1 MAKIRN
7 KRNEKRVKLY
17 KKVRNVSSWGT
28 LGVLLFL
35 NVLFIVAAL
44 YIAGFN
50 IQYFFETKLAENY
63 TELEHVAKLYEAGRE
78 NEAFLK
84 YIESGSIEFIVRD
97 KSGNVIYQ
105 KGENTCAEKGGLIGY
120 ENSTKFLF
128 IYPDT
133 RLGVIKP
140 GKNEGIDPDLISFF
154 DYLKKQNADLIKDEK
169 KKDKDKEEN
178 KNAVKKVDL
187 PYWVRI
193 DNISDSYEFIGKAY
207 FSYNERDAILLIEIL
222 LASTLIVGVAFIVLI
237 VFMIRSIIN
246 FRRVVRLFYTDPVT
260 GGHNWIWFV
269 MGGDEKLLK
278 RKFRK
283 FSFAVVNLAFTNYRN
298 YCMCHSISEGEE
310 VLIKIDKSLNKQIR
324 NDEMCARASTD
335 GFALLLFFVD
345 EQTLRKRLQTMM
357 DVLQNVDKDHNFVF
371 QTGVDIIRPEVNS
384 AGKIV
389 SRDVSIE
396 KAYNN
401 ACTAVTV
408 QGETDPAGVF
418 IFDDQLLQEQRWYD
432 TVQESQMKA
441 VVNNEFEVYYQ
452 PKYDPK
458 TLELKGA
465 EALIRWNSP
474 EHGFVSPGRFIP
486 IFEKNGFITEIDHY
500 MISHV
505 AADQKMWLDMG
516 YHPGCVS
523 VNVSRAH
530 FAEKDLAIQ
539 IRDMVNAAGCP
550 HDLLEIELT
559 ESAFFDDQNAMI
571 ETIKALKSFGFKV
584 SMDDFGAGYS
594 SLNSLKDMPLDVLK
608 LDAGFFRG
616 DKAGDR
622 GGIVVAE
629 TIKLAKSLHMKTVA
643 EGVEEKEQVEF
654 LASQGCDM
662 IQGYYF
668 AKPMPKSDYMQ
679 QLAGLA
685 GAAVAAP
692 AQPAQTA
699 PAPAQPVAP
708 CVPQPQT
715 VPVQQVQ
722 PVAQPVQPVI
732 QPMQTIVQEVEIAPA
747 QQPVEPVQPVVPQPQ
762 EPTQPQQ

>member
-17 KKVRNVSSWGT
+17 RKVRNVSSWGT

-120 ENSTKFLF
+120 ENSTKFLY

-140 GKNEGIDPDLISFF
+140 GKNEGIDPDLISLF
-154 DYLKKQNADLIKDEK
+154 DYLKKQNADLIKDEE

-222 LASTLIVGVAFIVLI
+222 LASTLIVGVAFVVLI

-269 MGGDEKLLK
+269 MGGDEKLGK

-310 VLIKIDKSLNKQIR
+310 VLIKIDKSLNRQIR

-679 QLAGLA
+679 QLAGLS

-692 AQPAQTA
+692 AAPVKTAQAVPVASASSVAPQPVVQAEPGQPAA
-699 PAPAQPVAP
+699 
-708 CVPQPQT
+708 PQPQ
-715 VPVQQVQ
+715 
-722 PVAQPVQPVI
+722 
-732 QPMQTIVQEVEIAPA
+732 
-747 QQPVEPVQPVVPQPQ
+747 
-762 EPTQPQQ
+762 

>member
-1 MAKIRN
+1 MARIRN

-17 KKVRNVSSWGT
+17 RKVRNVSSWGT
-28 LGVLLFL
+28 LCVLLFL

-120 ENSTKFLF
+120 ENSTKFIF

-140 GKNEGIDPDLISFF
+140 GKNEGIDPDLISLF
-154 DYLKKQNADLIKDEK
+154 DYLKTQNADLINDEE
-169 KKDKDKEEN
+169 KKDKDKEEV
-178 KNAVKKVDL
+178 KNSVKKVDL

-207 FSYNERDAILLIEIL
+207 FSYNARDAILLIEIL

-283 FSFAVVNLAFTNYRN
+283 YSFAVVNLVFTNYRN

-310 VLIKIDKSLNKQIR
+310 VLIKIDKSLNRQIR

-418 IFDDQLLQEQRWYD
+418 IFDDRLLQEQRWYD

-629 TIKLAKSLHMKTVA
+629 TIKLAKRLHMKTVA

-692 AQPAQTA
+692 AASAQTA
-699 PAPAQPVAP
+699 PAPAQPVA
-708 CVPQPQT
+708 
-715 VPVQQVQ
+715 
-722 PVAQPVQPVI
+722 QPVI
-732 QPMQTIVQEVEIAPA
+732 QPMQTIVPEMPPA
-747 QQPVEPVQPVVPQPQ
+747 APVEPAAPQPQ
-762 EPTQPQQ
+762 PGQPAAPQPQ

>member
-1 MAKIRN
+1 MARIRN

-17 KKVRNVSSWGT
+17 RKVRNVSSWGT
-28 LGVLLFL
+28 LCVLLFL

-120 ENSTKFLF
+120 ENSTKFIF

-140 GKNEGIDPDLISFF
+140 GKNEGIDPDLISLF
-154 DYLKKQNADLIKDEK
+154 DYFKTQNADLINGEE
-169 KKDKDKEEN
+169 KKDKDKEEV
-178 KNAVKKVDL
+178 KNSVKKVDL

-207 FSYNERDAILLIEIL
+207 FSYNARDAILLIEIL

-283 FSFAVVNLAFTNYRN
+283 YSFAVVNLVFTNYRN

-310 VLIKIDKSLNKQIR
+310 VLIKIDKSLNRQIR

-345 EQTLRKRLQTMM
+345 EPTLRKRLQTMM

-418 IFDDQLLQEQRWYD
+418 IFDDRLLQEQRWYD

-629 TIKLAKSLHMKTVA
+629 TIKLAKRLHMKTVA

-692 AQPAQTA
+692 AAPDQTA
-699 PAPAQPVAP
+699 PAPAQPVA
-708 CVPQPQT
+708 
-715 VPVQQVQ
+715 
-722 PVAQPVQPVI
+722 QPVI
-732 QPMQTIVQEVEIAPA
+732 QPMQIIVPEMPPA
-747 QQPVEPVQPVVPQPQ
+747 APVETAAPQPQPVQPAAPQPQ
-762 EPTQPQQ
+762 

>member
-1 MAKIRN
+1 MARIRN

-17 KKVRNVSSWGT
+17 RKVRNVSSWGT
-28 LGVLLFL
+28 LCVLLFL

-120 ENSTKFLF
+120 ENSTKFIF

-140 GKNEGIDPDLISFF
+140 GKNEGIDPDLISLF
-154 DYLKKQNADLIKDEK
+154 DYLKTQNADLINGEE
-169 KKDKDKEEN
+169 KKDKDKEKD
-178 KNAVKKVDL
+178 KNSVKKVDL

-207 FSYNERDAILLIEIL
+207 FSYNSRDAILLIEIL

-283 FSFAVVNLAFTNYRN
+283 YSFAVVNLVFTNYRN

-310 VLIKIDKSLNKQIR
+310 VLIKIDKSLNRQIR

-389 SRDVSIE
+389 RRDVSIE

-418 IFDDQLLQEQRWYD
+418 IFDDRLLQEQRWYD

-629 TIKLAKSLHMKTVA
+629 TIKLAKRLHMKTVA

-692 AQPAQTA
+692 AAPDQTA
-699 PAPAQPVAP
+699 PAPAQPVA
-708 CVPQPQT
+708 
-715 VPVQQVQ
+715 
-722 PVAQPVQPVI
+722 QPVI
-732 QPMQTIVQEVEIAPA
+732 QPMQTIVPEMPPA
-747 QQPVEPVQPVVPQPQ
+747 APVEPAAPQPQ
-762 EPTQPQQ
+762 PGQPAAPQPQ

>member
-1 MAKIRN
+1 MARIRN

-17 KKVRNVSSWGT
+17 RKVRNVSSWGT
-28 LGVLLFL
+28 LCVLLFL

-84 YIESGSIEFIVRD
+84 YIESGNIEFIVRD

-120 ENSTKFLF
+120 ENSTKFIF

-140 GKNEGIDPDLISFF
+140 GKNEGIDPDLISLF
-154 DYLKKQNADLIKDEK
+154 DYLKTQNADLINDEE
-169 KKDKDKEEN
+169 KKDKDKEEV
-178 KNAVKKVDL
+178 KNSVKKVDL

-207 FSYNERDAILLIEIL
+207 FSYNARDAILLIEIL

-283 FSFAVVNLAFTNYRN
+283 YSFAVVNLVFTNYRN

-310 VLIKIDKSLNKQIR
+310 VLIKIDKSLNRQIR

-389 SRDVSIE
+389 RRDVSIE

-418 IFDDQLLQEQRWYD
+418 IFDDRLLQEQRWYD

-629 TIKLAKSLHMKTVA
+629 TIKLAKRLHMKTVA

-692 AQPAQTA
+692 AAPIQTA
-699 PAPAQPVAP
+699 PAPAQPVA
-708 CVPQPQT
+708 
-715 VPVQQVQ
+715 
-722 PVAQPVQPVI
+722 QPVI
-732 QPMQTIVQEVEIAPA
+732 QPMQTIVPEMPPA
-747 QQPVEPVQPVVPQPQ
+747 APVEPAAPQPQPGQPAVPQPQ
-762 EPTQPQQ
+762 

>member
-140 GKNEGIDPDLISFF
+140 GKNEGIDPDLIAFF
-154 DYLKKQNADLIKDEK
+154 DYLKKQNADLIKDEE

-222 LASTLIVGVAFIVLI
+222 LASTLIVGVAFVVLI

-310 VLIKIDKSLNKQIR
+310 VLIKIDKSLNRQIR

-432 TVQESQMKA
+432 MVQESQMKA

-679 QLAGLA
+679 QLAGA
-685 GAAVAAP
+685 AAP
-692 AQPAQTA
+692 VQPAV
-699 PAPAQPVAP
+699 PY
-708 CVPQPQT
+708 VPQPQT

>member
-1 MAKIRN
+1 MARIRN

-17 KKVRNVSSWGT
+17 RKVRNVSSWGT
-28 LGVLLFL
+28 LCVLLFL

-120 ENSTKFLF
+120 ENSTKFIF

-140 GKNEGIDPDLISFF
+140 GKNEGIDPDLISLF
-154 DYLKKQNADLIKDEK
+154 DYLKTQNADLINGEE
-169 KKDKDKEEN
+169 KKDKDKEKD
-178 KNAVKKVDL
+178 KNSVKKVDL

-207 FSYNERDAILLIEIL
+207 FSYNSRDAILLIEIL

-283 FSFAVVNLAFTNYRN
+283 YSFAVVNLVFTNYRN

-310 VLIKIDKSLNKQIR
+310 VLIKIDKSLNRQIR

-389 SRDVSIE
+389 RRDVSIE

-418 IFDDQLLQEQRWYD
+418 IFDDRLLQEQRWYD

-692 AQPAQTA
+692 AAPDQTA
-699 PAPAQPVAP
+699 PAPAQPVA
-708 CVPQPQT
+708 
-715 VPVQQVQ
+715 
-722 PVAQPVQPVI
+722 QPVI
-732 QPMQTIVQEVEIAPA
+732 QPMQTIVPEMPPA
-747 QQPVEPVQPVVPQPQ
+747 APVEPAAPQPQ
-762 EPTQPQQ
+762 PGQPAAPQPQ

>member
-1 MAKIRN
+1 MARIRN

-17 KKVRNVSSWGT
+17 RKVRNVSSWGT
-28 LGVLLFL
+28 LCVLLFL

-120 ENSTKFLF
+120 ENSTKFIF

-140 GKNEGIDPDLISFF
+140 GKNEGIDPDLISLF
-154 DYLKKQNADLIKDEK
+154 DYFKTQNADLINGEE
-169 KKDKDKEEN
+169 KKDKDKEEV
-178 KNAVKKVDL
+178 KNSVKKVDL

-207 FSYNERDAILLIEIL
+207 FSYNARDAILLIEIL

-283 FSFAVVNLAFTNYRN
+283 YSFAVVNLVFTNYRN

-418 IFDDQLLQEQRWYD
+418 IFDDRLLQEQRWYD

-629 TIKLAKSLHMKTVA
+629 TIKLAKRLHMKTVA

-692 AQPAQTA
+692 AAPDQTA
-699 PAPAQPVAP
+699 PAPAQPVA
-708 CVPQPQT
+708 
-715 VPVQQVQ
+715 
-722 PVAQPVQPVI
+722 QPVI
-732 QPMQTIVQEVEIAPA
+732 QPMQTIVPEMPPA
-747 QQPVEPVQPVVPQPQ
+747 APVEPAAPQPQ
-762 EPTQPQQ
+762 PGQPQQ

>member
-154 DYLKKQNADLIKDEK
+154 DYLKKQNADLIKDEE
-169 KKDKDKEEN
+169 KKDKDKEED
-178 KNAVKKVDL
+178 KNSVKKVDL

-283 FSFAVVNLAFTNYRN
+283 YSFAVVNLAFTNYRN

-310 VLIKIDKSLNKQIR
+310 VLIKIDKSLNNQIR

-384 AGKIV
+384 AGKVV

-692 AQPAQTA
+692 AAPMQTA
-699 PAPAQPVAP
+699 PAVPVASAP
-708 CVPQPQT
+708 SAAPQPL
-715 VPVQQVQ
+715 VQ
-722 PVAQPVQPVI
+722 A
-732 QPMQTIVQEVEIAPA
+732 
-747 QQPVEPVQPVVPQPQ
+747 EPVQPATPQPQ
-762 EPTQPQQ
+762 

>member
-1 MAKIRN
+1 MARIRN

-17 KKVRNVSSWGT
+17 RKVRNVSSWGT
-28 LGVLLFL
+28 LCVLLFL

-120 ENSTKFLF
+120 ENSTKFIF

-140 GKNEGIDPDLISFF
+140 GKNEGIDPDLISLF
-154 DYLKKQNADLIKDEK
+154 DYLKTQNADLINDEE
-169 KKDKDKEEN
+169 KKDKDKEEV
-178 KNAVKKVDL
+178 KNSVKKVDL

-193 DNISDSYEFIGKAY
+193 ENISDSYEFIGKAY
-207 FSYNERDAILLIEIL
+207 FSYNARDAILLIEIL

-283 FSFAVVNLAFTNYRN
+283 YSFAVVNLVFTNYRN

-418 IFDDQLLQEQRWYD
+418 IFDDRLLQEQRWYD

-629 TIKLAKSLHMKTVA
+629 TIKLAKRLHMKTVA

-692 AQPAQTA
+692 AAPIQTA
-699 PAPAQPVAP
+699 PAPAQPVA
-708 CVPQPQT
+708 
-715 VPVQQVQ
+715 
-722 PVAQPVQPVI
+722 QPVI
-732 QPMQTIVQEVEIAPA
+732 QPMQTIVPEMPPA
-747 QQPVEPVQPVVPQPQ
+747 APVEPAAPQPQPGQPAVPQPQ
-762 EPTQPQQ
+762 

>member
-1 MAKIRN
+1 MARIRN

-17 KKVRNVSSWGT
+17 RKVRNVSSWGT
-28 LGVLLFL
+28 LCVLLFL

-120 ENSTKFLF
+120 ENSTKFIF

-140 GKNEGIDPDLISFF
+140 GKKEGIDPDLISLF
-154 DYLKKQNADLIKDEK
+154 DYFKTQNADLINGEE
-169 KKDKDKEEN
+169 KKDKDKEEV
-178 KNAVKKVDL
+178 KNSVKKVDL

-207 FSYNERDAILLIEIL
+207 FSYNARDAILLIEIL

-418 IFDDQLLQEQRWYD
+418 IFDDRLLQEQRWYD

-629 TIKLAKSLHMKTVA
+629 TIKLAKRLHMKTVA

-668 AKPMPKSDYMQ
+668 AKPMPKSEYMQ

-692 AQPAQTA
+692 AALAQTA
-699 PAPAQPVAP
+699 PAPAQPVA
-708 CVPQPQT
+708 
-715 VPVQQVQ
+715 
-722 PVAQPVQPVI
+722 QPVI
-732 QPMQTIVQEVEIAPA
+732 QPMQTIVPEMPPA
-747 QQPVEPVQPVVPQPQ
+747 APVEPAAPQPQ
-762 EPTQPQQ
+762 PGQPAAPQPQ

>member
-17 KKVRNVSSWGT
+17 RKVRNVSSWGT

-140 GKNEGIDPDLISFF
+140 GKNEGIDPDLISLF
-154 DYLKKQNADLIKDEK
+154 DYLKKQNADLIKYEE

-222 LASTLIVGVAFIVLI
+222 LASTLIVGVAFVVLI

-679 QLAGLA
+679 QLAGA
-685 GAAVAAP
+685 AAP
-692 AQPAQTA
+692 VQPAV
-699 PAPAQPVAP
+699 PY
-708 CVPQPQT
+708 VPQPQT

>member
-1 MAKIRN
+1 MARIRN

-17 KKVRNVSSWGT
+17 RKVRNVSSWGT
-28 LGVLLFL
+28 LCVLLFL

-120 ENSTKFLF
+120 ENSTKFIF

-140 GKNEGIDPDLISFF
+140 GKNEGIDPDLISLF
-154 DYLKKQNADLIKDEK
+154 DYLKTQNADLINDEE
-169 KKDKDKEEN
+169 KKDKDKEEV
-178 KNAVKKVDL
+178 KNSVKKVDL

-207 FSYNERDAILLIEIL
+207 FSYNARDAILLIEIL

-283 FSFAVVNLAFTNYRN
+283 YSFAVVNLVFTNYRN

-310 VLIKIDKSLNKQIR
+310 VLIKIDKSLNRQIR

-418 IFDDQLLQEQRWYD
+418 IFDDRLLQEQRWYD

-629 TIKLAKSLHMKTVA
+629 TIKLAKRLHMKTVA

-692 AQPAQTA
+692 AAPAQTA
-699 PAPAQPVAP
+699 PAPAQPVA
-708 CVPQPQT
+708 
-715 VPVQQVQ
+715 
-722 PVAQPVQPVI
+722 QPVI
-732 QPMQTIVQEVEIAPA
+732 QPMQTIVPEMPPA
-747 QQPVEPVQPVVPQPQ
+747 APVEPAAPQPQPGQPAVPQPQ
-762 EPTQPQQ
+762 

>member
-1 MAKIRN
+1 MIK
-7 KRNEKRVKLY
+7 
-17 KKVRNVSSWGT
+17 
-28 LGVLLFL
+28 
-35 NVLFIVAAL
+35 
-44 YIAGFN
+44 
-50 IQYFFETKLAENY
+50 ET
-63 TELEHVAKLYEAGRE
+63 
-78 NEAFLK
+78 
-84 YIESGSIEFIVRD
+84 
-97 KSGNVIYQ
+97 
-105 KGENTCAEKGGLIGY
+105 
-120 ENSTKFLF
+120 
-128 IYPDT
+128 
-133 RLGVIKP
+133 
-140 GKNEGIDPDLISFF
+140 
-154 DYLKKQNADLIKDEK
+154 
-169 KKDKDKEEN
+169 
-178 KNAVKKVDL
+178 
-187 PYWVRI
+187 
-193 DNISDSYEFIGKAY
+193 
-207 FSYNERDAILLIEIL
+207 ERQ
-222 LASTLIVGVAFIVLI
+222 
-237 VFMIRSIIN
+237 
-246 FRRVVRLFYTDPVT
+246 
-260 GGHNWIWFV
+260 
-269 MGGDEKLLK
+269 
-278 RKFRK
+278 
-283 FSFAVVNLAFTNYRN
+283 
-298 YCMCHSISEGEE
+298 EE

-432 TVQESQMKA
+432 MVQESQMKA

-622 GGIVVAE
+622 GGIVVSE

-692 AQPAQTA
+692 AAPVQTAQAVPVASASSAAPQPVVQAEPGQPAA
-699 PAPAQPVAP
+699 
-708 CVPQPQT
+708 PQPQ
-715 VPVQQVQ
+715 
-722 PVAQPVQPVI
+722 
-732 QPMQTIVQEVEIAPA
+732 
-747 QQPVEPVQPVVPQPQ
+747 
-762 EPTQPQQ
+762 

>member
-1 MAKIRN
+1 MARIRN

-17 KKVRNVSSWGT
+17 RKVRNVSSWGT
-28 LGVLLFL
+28 LCVLLFL

-84 YIESGSIEFIVRD
+84 YIESGIIEFIVRD

-120 ENSTKFLF
+120 ENSTKFIF

-140 GKNEGIDPDLISFF
+140 GKNEGIDPDLISLF
-154 DYLKKQNADLIKDEK
+154 DYLKTQNADLINGEE
-169 KKDKDKEEN
+169 KKDKDKEEV
-178 KNAVKKVDL
+178 KNSVKKVDL

-207 FSYNERDAILLIEIL
+207 FSYNARDAILLIEIL

-283 FSFAVVNLAFTNYRN
+283 YSFAVVNLVFTNYRN

-310 VLIKIDKSLNKQIR
+310 VLIKIDKSLNRQIR

-345 EQTLRKRLQTMM
+345 EPTLRKRLQTMM

-418 IFDDQLLQEQRWYD
+418 IFDDRLLQEQRWYD

-629 TIKLAKSLHMKTVA
+629 TIKLAKRLHMKTVA

-692 AQPAQTA
+692 AAPIQTA
-699 PAPAQPVAP
+699 PAPAQPVA
-708 CVPQPQT
+708 
-715 VPVQQVQ
+715 
-722 PVAQPVQPVI
+722 QPVI
-732 QPMQTIVQEVEIAPA
+732 QPMQTIVPEMPPA
-747 QQPVEPVQPVVPQPQ
+747 APVEPAAPQPQPGQPAVPQPQ
-762 EPTQPQQ
+762 

>member
-17 KKVRNVSSWGT
+17 RKVRNVSSWGT

-35 NVLFIVAAL
+35 NILFIAAAI

-50 IQYFFETKLAENY
+50 IEYFFETKLAENY

-84 YIESGSIEFIVRD
+84 YIESEPAEFIVRD

-105 KGENTCAEKGGLIGY
+105 KGENTCAEKGGIIGY

-140 GKNEGIDPDLISFF
+140 GRNEGIDPDLTAFF
-154 DYLKKQNADLIKDEK
+154 EYFKNQNADLIE
-169 KKDKDKEEN
+169 DKEKEKEEREED
-178 KNAVKKVDL
+178 KNAVKHVDL

-207 FSYNERDAILLIEIL
+207 FSYNARDAILLIEIL

-237 VFMIRSIIN
+237 VFVIRSIIN

-269 MGGDEKLLK
+269 MGGDEKLGK

-324 NDEMCARASTD
+324 NDEMCTRASTD

-357 DVLQNVDKDHNFVF
+357 DVLQNVDKDHNFIF

-384 AGKIV
+384 AGKTV

-418 IFDDQLLQEQRWYD
+418 IFDDDLLEEQRWYD
-432 TVQESQMKA
+432 MVQESQMRA
-441 VVNNEFEVYYQ
+441 VANNEFEIYYQ

-571 ETIKALKSFGFKV
+571 ETIRALKSFGFKV

-594 SLNSLKDMPLDVLK
+594 SLNSLKDMQLDVLK

-622 GGIVVAE
+622 GGIVVSE
-629 TIKLAKSLHMKTVA
+629 TIKLAKRLNMKTVA
-643 EGVEEKEQVEF
+643 EGVEEKEQVDF
-654 LASQGCDM
+654 LASLDCDM

-668 AKPMPKSDYMQ
+668 AKPMPKADYTQ
-679 QLAGLA
+679 QLAGKA
-685 GAAVAAP
+685 QMMAAA
-692 AQPAQTA
+692 AQTPA
-699 PAPAQPVAP
+699 TAAQAPQPAPAVEA
-708 CVPQPQT
+708 PQPA
-715 VPVQQVQ
+715 PQQ
-722 PVAQPVQPVI
+722 PITQPVI
-732 QPMQTIVQEVEIAPA
+732 QPMQTIVPLEPVTPPAAPA
-747 QQPVEPVQPVVPQPQ
+747 EPVVPQPQ
-762 EPTQPQQ
+762 QPQPGQPQPGQPQQ

>member
-17 KKVRNVSSWGT
+17 RKVRNVSSWGT
-28 LGVLLFL
+28 LCVLLFL

-84 YIESGSIEFIVRD
+84 YIESGNIEFIVRD

-120 ENSTKFLF
+120 ENSTKFIF

-140 GKNEGIDPDLISFF
+140 GKNEGIDPDLISLF
-154 DYLKKQNADLIKDEK
+154 DYFKTQNADLINGEE
-169 KKDKDKEEN
+169 KKDKDKEEV
-178 KNAVKKVDL
+178 KNSVKKVDL

-207 FSYNERDAILLIEIL
+207 FSYNARDAILLIEIL

-283 FSFAVVNLAFTNYRN
+283 YSFAVVNLVFTNYRN

-310 VLIKIDKSLNKQIR
+310 VLIKIDKSLNRQIR

-345 EQTLRKRLQTMM
+345 EPTLRKRLQTMM

-418 IFDDQLLQEQRWYD
+418 IFDDRLLQEQRWYD

-629 TIKLAKSLHMKTVA
+629 TIKLAKRLHMKTVA

-692 AQPAQTA
+692 AAPAQTA
-699 PAPAQPVAP
+699 PAPAQPVA
-708 CVPQPQT
+708 
-715 VPVQQVQ
+715 
-722 PVAQPVQPVI
+722 QPVI
-732 QPMQTIVQEVEIAPA
+732 QPMQTIVPEMPPA
-747 QQPVEPVQPVVPQPQ
+747 APVETAAPQPQ
-762 EPTQPQQ
+762 PGQPAAPQPQ

>member
-1 MAKIRN
+1 MARIRN

-17 KKVRNVSSWGT
+17 RKVRNVSSWGT
-28 LGVLLFL
+28 LCVLLFL

-120 ENSTKFLF
+120 ENSTKFIF

-140 GKNEGIDPDLISFF
+140 GKNEGIDPDLISLF
-154 DYLKKQNADLIKDEK
+154 DYLKTQNADLINGEE
-169 KKDKDKEEN
+169 KKDKDKEEV
-178 KNAVKKVDL
+178 KNSVKKVDL

-207 FSYNERDAILLIEIL
+207 FSYNARDAILLIEIL

-283 FSFAVVNLAFTNYRN
+283 YSFAVVNLVFTNYRN

-310 VLIKIDKSLNKQIR
+310 VLIKIDKSLNRQIR

-345 EQTLRKRLQTMM
+345 EPTLRKRLQTMM

-389 SRDVSIE
+389 RRDVSIE

-418 IFDDQLLQEQRWYD
+418 IFDDRLLQEQRWYD

-629 TIKLAKSLHMKTVA
+629 TIKLAKRLHMKTVA

-692 AQPAQTA
+692 AAPAQTA
-699 PAPAQPVAP
+699 PAPAQPVA
-708 CVPQPQT
+708 
-715 VPVQQVQ
+715 
-722 PVAQPVQPVI
+722 QPVI
-732 QPMQTIVQEVEIAPA
+732 QPMQTIVPEMPPA
-747 QQPVEPVQPVVPQPQ
+747 APVEPAAPQPQ
-762 EPTQPQQ
+762 PGQPAAPQPQ

>member
-1 MAKIRN
+1 MARIRN

-17 KKVRNVSSWGT
+17 RKVRNVSSWGT
-28 LGVLLFL
+28 LCVLLFL

-97 KSGNVIYQ
+97 KSGNVVYQ

-154 DYLKKQNADLIKDEK
+154 DYLKTQNADLVNDEE
-169 KKDKDKEEN
+169 KKDKDKEED
-178 KNAVKKVDL
+178 KNTVEKVDL

-222 LASTLIVGVAFIVLI
+222 LASTLIVGVAFVVLI

-269 MGGDEKLLK
+269 MGGDEKLGK

-389 SRDVSIE
+389 SRDASIE

-401 ACTAVTV
+401 ACTAVTA

-418 IFDDQLLQEQRWYD
+418 IFDERLLQEQRWFD
-432 TVQESQMKA
+432 MVQESQMKA
-441 VVNNEFEVYYQ
+441 VENNEFEIYYQ
-452 PKYDPK
+452 PKYDPR

-685 GAAVAAP
+685 HAAP
-692 AQPAQTA
+692 VQA
-699 PAPAQPVAP
+699 P
-708 CVPQPQT
+708 

-722 PVAQPVQPVI
+722 PVAAPAPAVEAPQPAPQQPITQPVI
-732 QPMQTIVQEVEIAPA
+732 QPMQTIVPLEPVTPPAAPA
-747 QQPVEPVQPVVPQPQ
+747 EPVVPQPQ
-762 EPTQPQQ
+762 QPQPGQLQQ

>member
-17 KKVRNVSSWGT
+17 RKVRNVSSWGT
-28 LGVLLFL
+28 LCVLLFL

-120 ENSTKFLF
+120 ENSTKFIF

-140 GKNEGIDPDLISFF
+140 GKNEGIDPDLISLF
-154 DYLKKQNADLIKDEK
+154 DYLKTQNADLINDEE
-169 KKDKDKEEN
+169 KKDKDKEEV
-178 KNAVKKVDL
+178 KNSVKKVDL

-207 FSYNERDAILLIEIL
+207 FSYNARDAILLIEIL

-283 FSFAVVNLAFTNYRN
+283 YSFAVVNLVFTNYRN

-310 VLIKIDKSLNKQIR
+310 VLIKIDKSLNRQIR

-345 EQTLRKRLQTMM
+345 EPTLRKRLQTMM

-389 SRDVSIE
+389 RRDASIE

-418 IFDDQLLQEQRWYD
+418 IFDDRLLQEQRWYD

-629 TIKLAKSLHMKTVA
+629 TIKLAKRLHMKTVA

-692 AQPAQTA
+692 AAPAQTA
-699 PAPAQPVAP
+699 PAPAQPVA
-708 CVPQPQT
+708 
-715 VPVQQVQ
+715 
-722 PVAQPVQPVI
+722 QPVI
-732 QPMQTIVQEVEIAPA
+732 QPMQTIVPEMPPA
-747 QQPVEPVQPVVPQPQ
+747 APVETAAPQPQ
-762 EPTQPQQ
+762 PGQPQQ

>member
-35 NVLFIVAAL
+35 NILFIAAAI

-50 IQYFFETKLAENY
+50 IEYFFETKLAENY
-63 TELEHVAKLYEAGRE
+63 TELEHVAKLYEAGSE

-84 YIESGSIEFIVRD
+84 YIESEPAEFIVRD

-105 KGENTCAEKGGLIGY
+105 KGENTCAEKGGIIGY

-140 GKNEGIDPDLISFF
+140 GRNEGIDPDLTAFF
-154 DYLKKQNADLIKDEK
+154 EYLKNQNADLIKDE
-169 KKDKDKEEN
+169 DKEED
-178 KNAVKKVDL
+178 KNAVKRVDL

-222 LASTLIVGVAFIVLI
+222 LASALIVGVAFVVLI

-269 MGGDEKLLK
+269 MGGDEKLGK

-345 EQTLRKRLQTMM
+345 EQTLRTRLQTMM

-384 AGKIV
+384 AGKTV

-408 QGETDPAGVF
+408 QGETDPAGGF
-418 IFDDQLLQEQRWYD
+418 IFDDDLLEEQRWYD
-432 TVQESQMKA
+432 MVQESQMRA
-441 VVNNEFEVYYQ
+441 VANNEFEIYYQ

-571 ETIKALKSFGFKV
+571 ETIRALKSFGFKV

-594 SLNSLKDMPLDVLK
+594 SLNSLKDMQLDVLK
-608 LDAGFFRG
+608 LDTGFFRG

-622 GGIVVAE
+622 GGIVVSE
-629 TIKLAKSLHMKTVA
+629 TIKLAKRLNMKTVA
-643 EGVEEKEQVEF
+643 EGVEEKEQVDF
-654 LASQGCDM
+654 LASLDCDM

-668 AKPMPKSDYMQ
+668 AKPMPKADYMQ

-685 GAAVAAP
+685 HAAP
-692 AQPAQTA
+692 A
-699 PAPAQPVAP
+699 
-708 CVPQPQT
+708 
-715 VPVQQVQ
+715 
-722 PVAQPVQPVI
+722 
-732 QPMQTIVQEVEIAPA
+732 E
-747 QQPVEPVQPVVPQPQ
+747 PVVPQPQ
-762 EPTQPQQ
+762 QPQPGQPQQ

>member
-1 MAKIRN
+1 MARIRN

-17 KKVRNVSSWGT
+17 RKVRNVSSWGT
-28 LGVLLFL
+28 LCVLLFL

-120 ENSTKFLF
+120 ENSTKFIF

-140 GKNEGIDPDLISFF
+140 GKNEGIDPDLISLF
-154 DYLKKQNADLIKDEK
+154 DYFKTQNADLINDEE
-169 KKDKDKEEN
+169 KKDKDKEEV
-178 KNAVKKVDL
+178 KNSVKKVDL

-207 FSYNERDAILLIEIL
+207 FSYNARDAILLIEIL

-283 FSFAVVNLAFTNYRN
+283 YSFAVVNLVFTNYRN

-389 SRDVSIE
+389 RRDVSIE

-418 IFDDQLLQEQRWYD
+418 IFDDRLLQEQRWYD

-629 TIKLAKSLHMKTVA
+629 TIKLAKRLHMKTVA

-692 AQPAQTA
+692 AAPAQTA
-699 PAPAQPVAP
+699 PAPAQPVA
-708 CVPQPQT
+708 
-715 VPVQQVQ
+715 
-722 PVAQPVQPVI
+722 QPVI
-732 QPMQTIVQEVEIAPA
+732 QPMQTIVPEMPPA
-747 QQPVEPVQPVVPQPQ
+747 APVEPAAPQPQ
-762 EPTQPQQ
+762 PGQPAAPQPQ

>member
-1 MAKIRN
+1 MARIRN

-17 KKVRNVSSWGT
+17 RKVRNVSSWGT
-28 LGVLLFL
+28 LCVLLFL

-63 TELEHVAKLYEAGRE
+63 TELENVAKLYEAGRE

-120 ENSTKFLF
+120 ENSTKFIF

-140 GKNEGIDPDLISFF
+140 GKNEGIDPDLISLF
-154 DYLKKQNADLIKDEK
+154 DYFKTQNADLINGEE
-169 KKDKDKEEN
+169 KKDKDKEEV
-178 KNAVKKVDL
+178 KNSVKKVDL

-207 FSYNERDAILLIEIL
+207 FSYNARDAILLIEIL

-283 FSFAVVNLAFTNYRN
+283 YSFAVVNLVFTNYRN

-418 IFDDQLLQEQRWYD
+418 IFDDRLLQEQRWYD

-629 TIKLAKSLHMKTVA
+629 TIKLAKRLHMKTVA

-692 AQPAQTA
+692 AAPAQTA
-699 PAPAQPVAP
+699 PAPAQPVA
-708 CVPQPQT
+708 
-715 VPVQQVQ
+715 
-722 PVAQPVQPVI
+722 QPVI
-732 QPMQTIVQEVEIAPA
+732 QPMQTIVPEMPPA
-747 QQPVEPVQPVVPQPQ
+747 APVEPAAPQPQ
-762 EPTQPQQ
+762 PGQPAAPQPQ

>member
-17 KKVRNVSSWGT
+17 RKVRNVSSWGT

-35 NVLFIVAAL
+35 NTLFIVAAI

-120 ENSTKFLF
+120 ENSTKFLY

-140 GKNEGIDPDLISFF
+140 GKNEGIDPDLIAFF
-154 DYLKKQNADLIKDEK
+154 DYLKKQNADLIKDEE

-222 LASTLIVGVAFIVLI
+222 LASTLIVGVAFVVLI

-269 MGGDEKLLK
+269 MGGDEKLGK

-310 VLIKIDKSLNKQIR
+310 VLIKIDKSLNRQIR

-418 IFDDQLLQEQRWYD
+418 IFDDQLFQEQRWYD

-622 GGIVVAE
+622 GGIVVSE

-692 AQPAQTA
+692 ATPVQTAQAVPVASASSAAPQPVVQAEPGQPAA
-699 PAPAQPVAP
+699 
-708 CVPQPQT
+708 PQPQ
-715 VPVQQVQ
+715 
-722 PVAQPVQPVI
+722 
-732 QPMQTIVQEVEIAPA
+732 
-747 QQPVEPVQPVVPQPQ
+747 
-762 EPTQPQQ
+762 

>member
-1 MAKIRN
+1 MARIRN

-17 KKVRNVSSWGT
+17 RKVRNVSSWGT
-28 LGVLLFL
+28 LCVLLFL

-120 ENSTKFLF
+120 ENSTKFIF

-140 GKNEGIDPDLISFF
+140 GKNEGIDPDLISLF
-154 DYLKKQNADLIKDEK
+154 DYLKTQNADLINDEE
-169 KKDKDKEEN
+169 KKDKDKEEV
-178 KNAVKKVDL
+178 KNSVKKVDL

-207 FSYNERDAILLIEIL
+207 FSYNARDAILLIEIL

-283 FSFAVVNLAFTNYRN
+283 YSFAVVNLVFTNYRN

-310 VLIKIDKSLNKQIR
+310 VLIKIDKSLNRQIR

-389 SRDVSIE
+389 RRDVSIE

-418 IFDDQLLQEQRWYD
+418 IFDDRLLQEQRWYD

-629 TIKLAKSLHMKTVA
+629 TIKLAKRLHMKTVA

-692 AQPAQTA
+692 AAPIQTA
-699 PAPAQPVAP
+699 PAPAQPVA
-708 CVPQPQT
+708 
-715 VPVQQVQ
+715 
-722 PVAQPVQPVI
+722 QPVI
-732 QPMQTIVQEVEIAPA
+732 QPMQTIVPEMPPA
-747 QQPVEPVQPVVPQPQ
+747 APVEPAAPQPQPGQPAVPQPQ
-762 EPTQPQQ
+762 

>member
-17 KKVRNVSSWGT
+17 RKVRNVSSWGT

-120 ENSTKFLF
+120 ENSTKFLY

-140 GKNEGIDPDLISFF
+140 GKNEGIDPDLISLF
-154 DYLKKQNADLIKDEK
+154 DYLKKQNADLIKDEE

-222 LASTLIVGVAFIVLI
+222 LASTLIVGVAFVVLI

-269 MGGDEKLLK
+269 MGGDEKLGK

-679 QLAGLA
+679 QLAGLS

-692 AQPAQTA
+692 AAPVQTAQAVPVASASSAAPQPVVQAEPGQPAA
-699 PAPAQPVAP
+699 
-708 CVPQPQT
+708 PQPQ
-715 VPVQQVQ
+715 
-722 PVAQPVQPVI
+722 
-732 QPMQTIVQEVEIAPA
+732 
-747 QQPVEPVQPVVPQPQ
+747 
-762 EPTQPQQ
+762 

>member
-1 MAKIRN
+1 MARIRN

-17 KKVRNVSSWGT
+17 RKVRNVSSWGT
-28 LGVLLFL
+28 LCVLLFL

-120 ENSTKFLF
+120 ENSTKFIF

-140 GKNEGIDPDLISFF
+140 GKNEGIDPDLISLF
-154 DYLKKQNADLIKDEK
+154 DYFKTQNADLINGEE
-169 KKDKDKEEN
+169 KKDKDKEEV
-178 KNAVKKVDL
+178 KNSVKKVDL

-207 FSYNERDAILLIEIL
+207 FSYNSRDAILLIEIL

-283 FSFAVVNLAFTNYRN
+283 YSFAVVNLVFTNYRN

-310 VLIKIDKSLNKQIR
+310 VLIKIDKSLNRQIR

-389 SRDVSIE
+389 RRDVSIE

-418 IFDDQLLQEQRWYD
+418 IFDDRLLQEQRWYD

-505 AADQKMWLDMG
+505 AADQKMWIDMG

-629 TIKLAKSLHMKTVA
+629 TIKLAKRLHMKTVA

-692 AQPAQTA
+692 AAPIQTA
-699 PAPAQPVAP
+699 PAPAQPVA
-708 CVPQPQT
+708 
-715 VPVQQVQ
+715 
-722 PVAQPVQPVI
+722 QPVI
-732 QPMQTIVQEVEIAPA
+732 QPMQTIVPEMPPA
-747 QQPVEPVQPVVPQPQ
+747 APVEPAAPQPQ
-762 EPTQPQQ
+762 PGQPAAPQPQ

>member
-17 KKVRNVSSWGT
+17 RKVRNVSSWGT

-120 ENSTKFLF
+120 ENSTKFLY

-140 GKNEGIDPDLISFF
+140 GKNEGIDPDLISLF
-154 DYLKKQNADLIKDEK
+154 DYLKKQNADLIKDEE

-222 LASTLIVGVAFIVLI
+222 LASTLIVGVAFVVLI

-269 MGGDEKLLK
+269 MGGDEKLGK

-622 GGIVVAE
+622 GGIVVSE

-679 QLAGLA
+679 QLAGLS

-692 AQPAQTA
+692 AAPVQTAQAVPVASASSAAPQPVVQAEPGQPAA
-699 PAPAQPVAP
+699 
-708 CVPQPQT
+708 PQPQ
-715 VPVQQVQ
+715 
-722 PVAQPVQPVI
+722 
-732 QPMQTIVQEVEIAPA
+732 
-747 QQPVEPVQPVVPQPQ
+747 
-762 EPTQPQQ
+762 

>member
-17 KKVRNVSSWGT
+17 RKVRNVSSWGT

-35 NVLFIVAAL
+35 NVLFIVAAVTL
-44 YIAGFN
+44 AGFN
-50 IQYFFETKLAENY
+50 LEYFFETKLAENY

-120 ENSTKFLF
+120 ENSTKFLY

-140 GKNEGIDPDLISFF
+140 GKNEGIDPDLISLF
-154 DYLKKQNADLIKDEK
+154 DYLKKQNADLIKDEE

-178 KNAVKKVDL
+178 KNTVKKVDL

-222 LASTLIVGVAFIVLI
+222 LASTLIVGVAFVVLI

-269 MGGDEKLLK
+269 MGGDEKLGK

-432 TVQESQMKA
+432 MVQESQMKA

-559 ESAFFDDQNAMI
+559 ESAFFDDQNAMV

-679 QLAGLA
+679 QLAGA
-685 GAAVAAP
+685 AAP
-692 AQPAQTA
+692 LQPAV
-699 PAPAQPVAP
+699 PY
-708 CVPQPQT
+708 VPQPQT

-722 PVAQPVQPVI
+722 PVALPVQP
-732 QPMQTIVQEVEIAPA
+732 AA
-747 QQPVEPVQPVVPQPQ
+747 PQPQ
-762 EPTQPQQ
+762 

>member
-1 MAKIRN
+1 MARIRN

-17 KKVRNVSSWGT
+17 RKVRNVSSWGT
-28 LGVLLFL
+28 LCVLLFL

-105 KGENTCAEKGGLIGY
+105 KGENTCAGKGGLIGY
-120 ENSTKFLF
+120 ENSTKFIF

-140 GKNEGIDPDLISFF
+140 GKNEGIDPDLISLF
-154 DYLKKQNADLIKDEK
+154 DYLKTQNADLINGEE
-169 KKDKDKEEN
+169 KKDKDKEED
-178 KNAVKKVDL
+178 KNSVKKVDL

-207 FSYNERDAILLIEIL
+207 FSYNARDAILLIEIL

-283 FSFAVVNLAFTNYRN
+283 YSFAVVNLVFTNYRN

-310 VLIKIDKSLNKQIR
+310 ILIKIDKSLNRQIR

-418 IFDDQLLQEQRWYD
+418 IFDDRLLQEQRWYD

-629 TIKLAKSLHMKTVA
+629 TIKLAKRLHMKTVA

-692 AQPAQTA
+692 AAPDQTA
-699 PAPAQPVAP
+699 PAPAQPVA
-708 CVPQPQT
+708 
-715 VPVQQVQ
+715 
-722 PVAQPVQPVI
+722 QPVI
-732 QPMQTIVQEVEIAPA
+732 QPMQTIVPEMPPA
-747 QQPVEPVQPVVPQPQ
+747 APVEPAAPQPQ
-762 EPTQPQQ
+762 PGQPQQ